1 MKTLKIHTTKFTA
14 IDLFSGAGGLSVGL
28 KRAGFDVIAAVEIDK
43 TAVNTYR
50 KNHPEVEVLDK
61 DIREVTGEEILRKT
75 GKQKI
80 DLIAGCP
87 PCQGFSTLTDKKN
100 RDDPRNQLVIQM
112 GRLVEELEPQI
123 CMLENVPGLAGR
135 GSPLLD
141 VFIEELGSKGY
152 IITKN
157 VLQMAD
163 YGVPQSRKR
172 LVLLAGKGFKVELPI
187 ATHGRVPVNGQESW
201 VDLRN
206 ELKQKK
212 QPTSY
217 SYAKQNGG
225 ARKYNWHVTR
235 DLKPI
240 TIERLKHLKPGAS
253 RMTLPQH
260 LRPDCHK
267 NSKGFPNV
275 YARMSWDDVAPT
287 MTSGC
292 TTLSSGRFGHP
303 EEDRTI
309 SVREAATI
317 QTFPSSYKFETDIIE
332 KACEMIGNALP
343 CRFAEVVSRQ
353 CINALNVEDAIN
365 A

>member
-1 MKTLKIHTTKFTA
+1 MNNQIKKQDMSHQFTA

-28 KRAGFDVIAAVEIDK
+28 KEAGFNVVAAVEIDK
-43 TAVNTYR
+43 AAVDTYK
-50 KNHPEVEVLDK
+50 KNHPEVVVLDK
-61 DIREVTGEEILRKT
+61 DIREVSGGEILHKT
-75 GKQKI
+75 GKMKI
-80 DLIAGCP
+80 NLIAGCP

-112 GRLVEELEPQI
+112 GRLVEELKPDI

-135 GSPLLD
+135 GSPLLEE
-141 VFIEELGSKGY
+141 FTSKLEELGY

-172 LVLLAGKGFKVELPI
+172 LVLLAGKGFKVELPKP
-187 ATHGRVPVNGQESW
+187 THARIPKKGQDAWVTLRESLEK
-201 VDLRN
+201 DR
-206 ELKQKK
+206 K
-212 QPTSY
+212 PISY
-217 SYAKQNGG
+217 FYAKQNGG
-225 ARKYNWHVTR
+225 AKKYNWHVTR

-240 TIERLKHLKPGAS
+240 SIQRLKHLKPGAS
-253 RMTLPQH
+253 RMTLPMH
-260 LRPDCHK
+260 LRPACHR

-275 YARMSWDDVAPT
+275 YARMNWDDVAPT

-317 QTFPSSYKFETDIIE
+317 QTFPENYVFETETIE
-332 KACEMIGNALP
+332 KVCEMIGNALP
-343 CRFAEVVSRQ
+343 CRFAEIVSRQ
-353 CINALNVEDAIN
+353 CKAALTRA